1 MNEGSNLKELKV
13 VLVGESAVGKTSIIS
28 KFMKKI
34 FQVDLQSSTV
44 GTLSTKTFIY
54 NGNKLLKLEI
64 WDTAG
69 QERYRSLTK
78 MFYKEASVAIM
89 VYDITRK
96 QTYEEIKNYWAD
108 EISNNAP
115 ENIIKVLCAN
125 KSDLIDDET
134 VDETEAREYAK
145 SIGALFHQTS
155 AKNSYGINE
164 LFLDIAKKATNDE
177 NVKIKED
184 GENDEGENEAVDE
197 EPQDKFGSVKISKKQ
212 DMKKPKKGCC

>member
-13 VLVGESAVGKTSIIS
+13 VLVGESEVGKTSIIS

>member
-1 MNEGSNLKELKV
+1 M
-13 VLVGESAVGKTSIIS
+13 TIIICIS
-28 KFMKKI
+28 QFIEKI

-197 EPQDKFGSVKISKKQ
+197 KPQGVKISEKK
-212 DMKKPKKGCC
+212 DLKKPKKGHCSN

>member
-1 MNEGSNLKELKV
+1 MSEGSKFKDLSV
-13 VLVGESAVGKTSIIS
+13 TLVGENGVGKTSIINQLID
-28 KFMKKI
+28 KI
-34 FQVDLQSSTV
+34 FLQDPESTTA
-44 GTLSTKTFIY
+44 GKLSTKTFIY

>member
-13 VLVGESAVGKTSIIS
+13 VLVGESEVGKTSIIS

-54 NGNKLLKLEI
+54 NGNKTLKLEMLV
-64 WDTAG
+64 TAG

-78 MFYKEASVAIM
+78 MFYKEAHAVIM

-96 QTYEEIKNYWAD
+96 QTYEEIKNYWAN

-115 ENIIKVLCAN
+115 ENTIKVLCAN
-125 KSDLIDDET
+125 KSDLIDDKT

-145 SIGALFHQTS
+145 SI
-155 AKNSYGINE
+155 
-164 LFLDIAKKATNDE
+164 
-177 NVKIKED
+177 
-184 GENDEGENEAVDE
+184 
-197 EPQDKFGSVKISKKQ
+197 
-212 DMKKPKKGCC
+212 